1 MRFWIIFW
9 SIVLAFVSLQT
20 YSAIKAQSD
29 WLILLATTVF
39 LSVYMW
45 LYTFVQIIIMDFA
58 PILIELFKGKKLTVE
73 SKNEE

>member
-9 SIVLAFVSLQT
+9 SAVLAFVSLQT
-20 YSAIKAQSD
+20 YSAIKAQSE

>member
-9 SIVLAFVSLQT
+9 SAVLAFVSLQT